1 MKKFLLWLMCSLL
14 FSSYVFSQVEDRFTF
29 LTESEVGKYT
39 KPLATTIGTALNSGA
54 YHTAYVSKL
63 FGVSLSFKGMMV
75 MIPSDQKT
83 FNPSLPS
90 GYSADKG
97 TATIYGDKDG
107 GSAYGGPNGYI
118 VYPGG
123 IGEQSIP
130 LLFPQASVSLLGTE
144 AMLRYLPELK
154 IGETKVSLFGVGLKH
169 NVSQYFVL
177 LPVDIAV
184 QVLYNSFNVKDLI
197 DVSNI
202 AVNAQVSKSFG
213 PFTAY
218 GGIQYE
224 STKFDLNYTYKGNT
238 SSGKNLDIKASV
250 DGDNKVRM
258 TVGGSIKLAI
268 FVLNADYSLSSQS
281 TFTGGLTFEF

>member
-1 MKKFLLWLMCSLL
+1 MKKFLLLL
-14 FSSYVFSQVEDRFTF
+14 VCLFLSTSYTFSQVEDRFTF
-29 LTESEVGKYT
+29 LNESEVGKYT

-54 YHTAYVSKL
+54 FHTAAVSKL
-63 FGVSLSFKGMMV
+63 FGFSLSFKGMMV

-90 GYSADKG
+90 GYTADKS

-107 GSAYGGPNGYI
+107 GSVYGGSNGYI

-123 IGEQSIP
+123 IGESNIP
-130 LLFPQASVSLLGTE
+130 LLFPQVSFSLLGTE
-144 AMLRYLPELK
+144 AMVRYMPNLK
-154 IGETKVSLFGVGLKH
+154 VGETEVGLFGVGLKH
-169 NVSQYFVL
+169 SISQYFIL

-184 QVLYNSFNVKDLI
+184 QVLYNSFKVKDLI

-202 AVNAQVSKSFG
+202 AFNAHVSKTFG
-213 PFTAY
+213 LFTAY

-224 STKFDLNYTYKGNT
+224 STKFDLDYTFKGNT
-238 SSGKNLDIKASV
+238 TGISNRQIKASI

-258 TVGGSIKLAI
+258 TVGGSVKLAF
-268 FVLNADYSLSSQS
+268 FVINADYSLGSQS
-281 TFTGGLTFEF
+281 TLTSGLTFEF